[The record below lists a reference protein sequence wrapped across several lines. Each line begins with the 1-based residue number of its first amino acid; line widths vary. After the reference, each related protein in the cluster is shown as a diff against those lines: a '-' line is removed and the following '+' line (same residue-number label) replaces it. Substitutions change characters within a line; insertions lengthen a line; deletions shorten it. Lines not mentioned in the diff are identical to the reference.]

1 MKNENSKLWQRT
13 EELFGKSQKQWKTV
27 DEMIYGVDDY
37 FNVPKED
44 GNRKREKA
52 IKEAFAF
59 HYQNNL
65 FYNRFCKDRGI
76 TPDDIKTEK
85 DFHKIPLMPD
95 TFFKDYPSEKPQE
108 VYEWLYRASSVD
120 IGEFD
125 FNGKSLQKFL
135 EWAENRLQG
144 VVVHSSGTSGKFSIM
159 FRDKDTSQ
167 RLFYTLAK
175 LAVFGIVDDVQDDLH
190 LVYPGTTKTYLAI
203 GQAVATVAKIFDDK
217 HKHFLTDRPLSMEIV
232 KLMTTGQ
239 AEGVKQKIEL
249 RLLKK
254 AMAKGQYDIINIL
267 QQHEKEKNQVF
278 FVTFPFQVWDLMD
291 IMEKEGITLNLGDT
305 NSYMLTGGGWK
316 IHAYRKVT
324 EEKFAERV
332 EKILGIPK
340 ENYKDLY
347 GMSEMNGAAF
357 SCEKRYKHLTDW
369 IYPQVLDDDL
379 EPVGFGEWGRF
390 AFLDPAGYSY
400 PGFIMSGDKV
410 RMLEKCPEC
419 DKTGIVLDKD
429 ISRIGGAEAR
439 GCGNL
444 MRQLLAEELGK
455 GE

>member
-1 MKNENSKLWQRT
+1 MKNENSKLWKRT
-13 EELFGKSQKQWKTV
+13 EELFYKPQKQWKTV
-27 DEMIYGVDDY
+27 DEMIYGVDD
-37 FNVPKED
+37 FFEVSEEKNKE
-44 GNRKREKA
+44 KREKA
-52 IKEAFAF
+52 IREAFAF

-65 FYNRFCKDRGI
+65 FYNRFCKDRKI
-76 TPDDIKTEK
+76 TPEDIKTEK

-95 TFFKDYPSEKPQE
+95 TFFKDYPSEKPKD
-108 VYEWLYRASSVD
+108 VYEWLYRSSSAD
-120 IGEFD
+120 IGKYD
-125 FNGKSLQKFL
+125 FNGKTLQKFL
-135 EWAENRLQG
+135 EWAEKRLRG

-159 FRDKDTSQ
+159 FRDKETSQ

-175 LAVFGIVDDVQDDLH
+175 LAVFGIVDDVQDDLYI
-190 LVYPGTTKTYLAI
+190 VYPGTTKTYLAM
-203 GQAVATVAKIFDDK
+203 GHAVATVTQIFDDK
-217 HKHFLTDRPLSMEIV
+217 HKHFLSDRPLSMEIV
-232 KLMTTGQ
+232 KLMSTGQ
-239 AEGVKQKIEL
+239 AEGIKQKIEL

-254 AMAKGQYDIINIL
+254 AMAKGQHDIINLL
-267 QQHEKEKNQVF
+267 QQHEKEKNQVLMA
-278 FVTFPFQVWDLMD
+278 TFPFQAWDLMD
-291 IMEKEGITLNLGDT
+291 TMEKEGITLNLGDT
-305 NSYMLTGGGWK
+305 NSYMLTAGGWK
-316 IHAYRKVT
+316 IYAYRKVT

-357 SCEKRYKHLTDW
+357 SCEKRYKHLTGW
-369 IYPQVLDDDL
+369 IYPQVLNDNL
-379 EPVGFGEWGRF
+379 EPAGFGEWGRF

-410 RMLEKCPEC
+410 RMLEKCPAC
-419 DKTGIVLDKD
+419 DKTGIVFDGD

-455 GE
+455 GG